1 MKIKKD
7 FYLSGLCYALIIG
20 LSTMVSCKKVASEPE
35 QSETFSKSDTYMESD
50 QLVDSTHIEVSLEI
64 SATVTG
70 VNVPDHFIGL
80 SYEKSDLVNP
90 TWPYFNSSQTT
101 FLQLLKNLNTGV
113 LRLGGNSSDKIFWLN
128 SLRGS
133 STSVTEVYQD
143 DVNKLK
149 LFMDALGGGWKLMYG
164 LNLAT
169 DSVHTTEVDYVM
181 SQFGNKVLS
190 FEIGNEPDLYP
201 QNGYRATG
209 YGIVDY
215 KPEFESSYNILHA
228 AIPTAPF
235 SGPTVSS
242 KTAWVQAFAS
252 DEASRISFLTTHYYK
267 LGSTATIAQLMQ
279 YDSTLVSRS
288 GIIATAATSSGLP
301 FRYSECNSVNNGG
314 KDGVSNV
321 FASAL
326 WGTDMMF
333 YLAAKGVTGVDFHG
347 GRRSYYS
354 PLYYNTNGTFSVKPL
369 YYSLL
374 LFKLAEMK
382 QPLLSTLNTNGLNLT
397 AYTFKNATGKSC
409 ALIINKDEEIT
420 ANCSL
425 NHSTVISSAK
435 IYELS
440 TTASSALSATTD
452 ITLGGTAVNSTN
464 GTWTVGSGTALS
476 GNGTAQMNITIN
488 PARAVLIELN

>member
-1 MKIKKD
+1 MRIKQG

-20 LSTMVSCKKVASEPE
+20 LSIMVSCKKVASELQ
-35 QSETFSKSDTYMESD
+35 QSETFSKPDTYMESVK
-50 QLVDSTHIEVSLEI
+50 LLDSTSVSVSLEI
-64 SATVTG
+64 SATTTG

-90 TWPYFNSSQTT
+90 TWPYFNSSQTM

-128 SLRGS
+128 SLRGA
-133 STSVTEVYQD
+133 STSVTEIYQD

-149 LFMDALGGGWKLMYG
+149 LFMDALGSGWKLMYG

-169 DSVHTTEVDYVM
+169 DTVHTTEVAYVT
-181 SQFGNKVLS
+181 SQFGSKVLS

-201 QNGYRATG
+201 QNSYRATG
-209 YGIVDY
+209 YGIVHY
-215 KPEFESSYNILHA
+215 KPEFESAYTILHA
-228 AIPTAPF
+228 ATPTAPF

-242 KTAWVQAFAS
+242 KTAWVQAFAT
-252 DEASRISFLTTHYYK
+252 DEASRINFLTTHYYK
-267 LGSTATIAQLMQ
+267 LGATATIGQLMQ

-288 GIIATAATSSGLP
+288 GIIATAAAGSGLP

-314 KDGVSNV
+314 KNGVSNV

-326 WGTDMMF
+326 WATDMMF
-333 YLAAKGVTGVDFHG
+333 YLATKGVAGVDFHG

-354 PLYYNTNGTFSVKPL
+354 PIYYNTNGTFSVKPL

-397 AYTFKNATGKSC
+397 AYAFKNSVGKSC
-409 ALIINKDEEIT
+409 AMIINKDEAVT
-420 ANCSL
+420 ANLSL
-425 NHSTVISSAK
+425 NHSAVISSAK
-435 IYELS
+435 VYELG
-440 TTASSALSATTD
+440 TTLGSPLSATTG

-464 GTWTVGSGTALS
+464 GTWTVGSGTVLT
-476 GNGTAQMNITIN
+476 GNGTAQMNMTIN